1 MIKHSKLRTL
11 RRCLVNVLKIENNA
25 KALANLMLAF
35 PSFTRMTRRSSC
47 FDCVS
52 LASKL
57 KFMLTG
63 VALKVSLIGVLCLFL
78 KTTNWNLRG
87 LGFKKKRDD
96 ALKFSPHGR
105 NAVLFQET
113 KNKSF

>member
-1 MIKHSKLRTL
+1 M
-11 RRCLVNVLKIENNA
+11 LKIENNA

-87 LGFKKKRDD
+87 LGF
-96 ALKFSPHGR
+96 
-105 NAVLFQET
+105 
-113 KNKSF
+113 